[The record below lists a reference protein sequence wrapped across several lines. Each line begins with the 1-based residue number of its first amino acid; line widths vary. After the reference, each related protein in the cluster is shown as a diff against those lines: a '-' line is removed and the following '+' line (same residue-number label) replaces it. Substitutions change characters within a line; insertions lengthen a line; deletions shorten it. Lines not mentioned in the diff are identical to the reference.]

1 MTTFLSGLN
10 LIRWLAL
17 RAGVRGAS
25 HPQQI
30 ALSDN
35 STAAQSHTS
44 GPMPL
49 TPQRRKC

>member
-1 MTTFLSGLN
+1 MYRTGRN
-10 LIRWLAL
+10 LIRWLAP
-17 RAGVRGAS
+17 RAGVRGES